1 MKKINNFLD
10 TASLFKIFIASNI
23 LFSFIMAT
31 LFGMFGMYT
40 LMIPSRAVICLI
52 LFSSIFAGMYV
63 LMVHQTRLNDALY
76 KQLEDFE
83 NKVKLATSV
92 STLMSLDTELEGF
105 NYVGSAEYCRT
116 KYKSIQ
122 QLIDNRLKYE
132 FKL

>member
-1 MKKINNFLD
+1 
-10 TASLFKIFIASNI
+10 
-23 LFSFIMAT
+23 MAT
-31 LFGMFGMYT
+31 MFGMFGMYT
-40 LMIPSRAVICLI
+40 LMIPSRAIICLI

-92 STLMSLDTELEGF
+92 STLMSLDTELEEF
-105 NYVGSAEYCRT
+105 NYAGSAEYCRT

-132 FKL
+132 FKLL